1 MQSFYIRSCVKC
13 NNIIAITR
21 SISHQF
27 RMYFSIYLFFLNSQ
41 KIAFFS
47 LVYCL
52 VLINHLFTP
61 VQYKLQ
67 FKKFIYLCYSI
78 LSISNY
84 EMYDVLLPNFLTN
97 ALNYLIC
104 FAKYFTLLMPYF
116 QRMYNVL
123 LKVISR
129 IQYNRKHA

>member
-1 MQSFYIRSCVKC
+1 MQSFYIRSCVKY

-52 VLINHLFTP
+52 VLINQLFTP

-97 ALNYLIC
+97 ALIYLIY
-104 FAKYFTLLMPYF
+104 FTKYFTLLMPYYK
-116 QRMYNVL
+116 RMYL
-123 LKVISR
+123 LKDIFR